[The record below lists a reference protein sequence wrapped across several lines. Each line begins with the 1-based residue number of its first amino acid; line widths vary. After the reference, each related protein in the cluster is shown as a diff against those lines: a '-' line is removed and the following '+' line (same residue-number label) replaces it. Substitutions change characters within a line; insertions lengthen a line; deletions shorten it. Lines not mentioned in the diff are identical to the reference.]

1 MSTTRT
7 PICAKTKHQEL
18 LRNFHPQT
26 SPSKLTFFKNTFYI
40 FIANIAGKILLSS
53 SLNPWDSLPRIELTR
68 KEKREKHTIS
78 GLFQFQSS
86 PNFIPWFP
94 FFRTM
99 LRVPTVLHAPDTPSS
114 NVTEFSWISWRSF
127 ESVQPICSES
137 EGEFVVG
144 EGIVFKNFFSGRKK
158 QRFGF
163 FSIKKNASKREMC
176 FIIFR

>member
-7 PICAKTKHQEL
+7 PICAKKKHQEL

-94 FFRTM
+94 FFSNNAAGSNGFARPRHSVIKRHRVLLDFLKE
-99 LRVPTVLHAPDTPSS
+99 LR
-114 NVTEFSWISWRSF
+114 
-127 ESVQPICSES
+127 ICPADLQRIR
-137 EGEFVVG
+137 G
-144 EGIVFKNFFSGRKK
+144 GICCWGGN
-158 QRFGF
+158 
-163 FSIKKNASKREMC
+163 C
-176 FIIFR
+176 F